1 MATENAPIS
10 KLPPASTLLGSE
22 PIPTVQGDETRTP
35 STVTTLYAE
44 KTTVYTTPAEIAA
57 YVNNNTTN
65 VIPPAGT
72 ITMYAGSKAPTG
84 WLICDGSLL
93 QNSEKYGKLYAV
105 IGTTFTGN
113 ESGAG
118 ANKFRIPDMQ
128 GKVAVGT
135 GSGRSVGAVG
145 GAEEVTLKLTQIPPH
160 RHAFLG
166 GSVTI
171 NDGPGNDGGFKN
183 DNNGTHYKYTD
194 IQFANINGTTQLA
207 KAATAHNNMP
217 PYIVLNYIIKY

>member
-10 KLPPASTLLGSE
+10 KLPPADPLTGLE
-22 PIPTVQGDETRTP
+22 PIPTVQGDETLSP
-35 STVTTLYAE
+35 SSVTDTYVE
-44 KTTVYTTPAEIAA
+44 KTTVTTTPTDIAT
-57 YVNNNTTN
+57 YVGT
-65 VIPPAGT
+65 VVPPAGT

-93 QNSEKYGKLYAV
+93 QSSEKYGKLYAV

-128 GKVAVGT
+128 GRVVVGT
-135 GSGRSVGAVG
+135 GTGRSVGAVG
-145 GAEEVTLKLTQIPPH
+145 GAEEVTLTLAQIPPH
-160 RHAFLG
+160 RHAFQG

-171 NDGPGNDGGFKN
+171 NDATNGPQGGLENDAGGNLYGF
-183 DNNGTHYKYTD
+183 TD
-194 IQFANINGTTQLA
+194 KQTISMNSTVLA
-207 KAATAHNNMP
+207 KAATAHDNMQ

>member
-10 KLPPASTLLGSE
+10 KLPPADPLTGLE
-22 PIPTVQGDETRTP
+22 PIPTVQGDETLSP
-35 STVTTLYAE
+35 SSVTDTYVE
-44 KTTVYTTPAEIAA
+44 KTTVTTTPTDIAT
-57 YVNNNTTN
+57 YVGT
-65 VIPPAGT
+65 VVPPAGT

-93 QNSEKYGKLYAV
+93 QSSEKYGKLYAV

-128 GKVAVGT
+128 GKVAVGFSATAYGGKLKTIGVT
-135 GSGRSVGAVG
+135 GGEYDHTLILNEMPSHSHSYSDRS
-145 GAEEVTLKLTQIPPH
+145 
-160 RHAFLG
+160 
-166 GSVTI
+166 
-171 NDGPGNDGGFKN
+171 
-183 DNNGTHYKYTD
+183 
-194 IQFANINGTTQLA
+194 INGFNEKDA
-207 KAATAHNNMP
+207 KAGDSDTNFVQIKEKPWNDSSKTTGATGKGQSHNNMP

>member
-10 KLPPASTLLGSE
+10 KLPPADPLTGLE
-22 PIPTVQGDETRTP
+22 PIPTVQGDETLSP
-35 STVTTLYAE
+35 SSVTDTYVE
-44 KTTVYTTPAEIAA
+44 KTTVTTTPTDIAT
-57 YVNNNTTN
+57 YVGT
-65 VIPPAGT
+65 VVPPAGT

-93 QNSEKYGKLYAV
+93 QSSEKYGKLYAV

-128 GKVAVGT
+128 GRVVVGT
-135 GSGRSVGAVG
+135 GTGRSVGAVG
-145 GAEEVTLKLTQIPPH
+145 GAEEVTLKLTEIPPH
-160 RHAFLG
+160 RHAFQG
-166 GSVTI
+166 GSVTT
-171 NDGPGNDGGFKN
+171 NDASDADGGGFKN
-183 DNNGTHYKYTD
+183 DSGGTSYGFTD
-194 IQFANINGTTQLA
+194 IQTVSIKSTQLA
-207 KAATAHNNMP
+207 KAATAHDNMQ